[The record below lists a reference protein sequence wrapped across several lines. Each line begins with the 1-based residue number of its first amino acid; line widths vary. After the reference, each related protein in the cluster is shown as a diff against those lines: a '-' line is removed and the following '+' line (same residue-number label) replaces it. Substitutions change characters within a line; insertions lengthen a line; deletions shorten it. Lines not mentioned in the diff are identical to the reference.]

1 MKKHFL
7 LLITVLC
14 IFPSIL
20 VSQEKQLTIEDAS
33 YMNRDIM
40 PASMRGLDWMG
51 NSNYFTYKD
60 ENDVMAS
67 KATSDKHFQLFKL
80 GDINKSLK
88 KLEEDTLRRLPSF
101 KWLDD
106 NLGYFI
112 SGNKVYIYNI
122 SSNQLREIN
131 DYPEEAAN
139 TDVNESNFALAYT
152 INNNLYV
159 AFEGR
164 QIQITN
170 DEDPGIINGQTVHR
184 SEFGISGGTFWSPF
198 GNYLAFYH
206 KDETMVSDYPLL
218 DVGARVAET
227 NNIKYPMAGMTSHEV
242 TLGIYNVGSGKVN
255 FLKTG
260 EPAEQYLSCVTW
272 SPDEK
277 YVYIAVLNR
286 DQNHMKLNQY
296 DIRTGSLVKTLF
308 EEENDKYVE
317 PEDDL
322 VFLNNSNEQFIW
334 ISERDGYRHLYLY
347 NTQGEL
353 IRQLTSGEWVV
364 RGFLGVGPKNKYA
377 YFTGTKESPLNSGVY
392 SVELKSG
399 EITKISNKN
408 GSNRAILNKN
418 GKYFID
424 IFSDTTTTRE
434 YSIVSTKGKMIQVLQ
449 EDKNPLADYD
459 IGKMSVFS
467 IKADDGTD
475 LYCRMITPPGFDQEK
490 KYPVIVYVYGGPHAQ
505 LVTNSWMGGA
515 SMFLY
520 YMAQKGYVIFTLDN
534 RGSANRGRDFE
545 QAVFRN
551 LGTLEVEDQAMGV
564 EYLKSL
570 SFVDPDRIGVT
581 GWSYGGFMTIS
592 LMLKQA
598 DDFKVGVCGGPV
610 TDWQYY
616 EVMYGERYM
625 DTPELNPEGYEEAS
639 LLNHADKL
647 KGDLLIIHGTS
658 DPVVVWQHSLSL
670 INKFIKER
678 VQVDYFVYPGHGHGV
693 GGMDRLHLNA
703 KMEKYFDDHL

>member
-1 MKKHFL
+1 MKKYFL
-7 LLITVLC
+7 LLITVLF

-67 KATSDKHFQLFKL
+67 KATSDKHFQLFNL

-364 RGFLGVGPKNKYA
+364 RNLLGVEPKNKYA
-377 YFTGTKESPLNSGVY
+377 YFTGTKESPLNSDVY

-625 DTPELNPEGYEEAS
+625 DTPESNPEGYEEAS
-639 LLNHADKL
+639 MLNHADKL

-703 KMEKYFDDHL
+703 KMVKYFDDHL